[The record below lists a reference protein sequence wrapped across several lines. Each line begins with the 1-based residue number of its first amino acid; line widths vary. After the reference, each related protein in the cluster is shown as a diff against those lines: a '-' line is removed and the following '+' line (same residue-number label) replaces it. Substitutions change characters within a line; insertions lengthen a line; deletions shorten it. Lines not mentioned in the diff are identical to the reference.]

1 MKMKKI
7 TVLKVLVSMIV
18 LSAIL
23 LPVTGCNQSEDE
35 EESEAT
41 QIASVQRGS
50 LTVDITAAGNL
61 ALSQTEDLAID
72 LFYQKGTIEEVLVEA
87 GDTVT
92 AGQVM
97 VKLDRDEWDDNVKIL
112 QEQLTAAERMVTTKE
127 RALTTAER
135 LISTKERSL
144 AAAESQV
151 TVKELALQQSEIN
164 LQTAEYYLNNIEEVR
179 EVQEKIDEANYQ
191 LEHIEFMLIDA
202 QSPGANANDYQY
214 WVNEKSRVRGNLT
227 EAQQEMNDILSG
239 ASLNIATTVAIEVA
253 NKQLAVETAQR
264 NLDDATQAI
273 MDAQVD
279 VDDAELALEYARFDA
294 KDAKVDVEDAKQ
306 DALDAREALDEA
318 LDTSPEIVAPFD
330 GFITKVNVDGGD
342 EVVNGTVAVQIAD
355 PNKFEADILVSE
367 MDIIQLEIGDGAMV
381 EVDALQGISLPATV
395 TRIAPTATIQSG
407 VVNYSVKVE
416 IQSMEAIAEQA
427 QDRRQQFMQDLASG
441 EIPEIFQQA
450 IDEGRMTEEQV
461 REMMERWASGDF
473 SPPEGFEPPEGF
485 TPQEGMEF
493 PSGMGNA
500 FGQESTSSQ
509 VTLAVPENFQL
520 REGLTVT
527 VTIIIEERTDTL
539 MVPNAAVSTEGLQ
552 SYVEVVTASGETEKR
567 AVLTGISDWQFTEI
581 TDGLEEGEEVIVPEG
596 TVVTTTED
604 RRGGF
609 MMFGG
614 PR

>member
-18 LSAIL
+18 LSTIL

-92 AGQVM
+92 AGQVL

-273 MDAQVD
+273 TDAQVD
-279 VDDAELALEYARFDA
+279 VDDAELALEYARFDST
-294 KDAKVDVEDAKQ
+294 DAKVDVEDAKQ

-318 LDTSPEIVAPFD
+318 LDTSPEIVAPFN

-527 VTIIIEERTDTL
+527 VTIIVEERTDTL